1 MSGDVKTPLFAAA
14 RWRELRVLIDRL
26 EALAADDRE
35 HELAAVAERDAE
47 LAAAARDLLAE
58 PTAAAVQPEHA
69 VERLLDGIDAAIPG
83 RIGPFQPVRRIGAGG
98 MGTVW
103 LAERRDADFVQRVAL
118 KLLDGDAARMAQL
131 AARERRVLASLSH
144 PNITAF
150 VDAGT
155 ANGRAWLAMEYVDGE
170 PLLAYCAAHALGAR
184 ARVALFDQ
192 VCAAVAHAHAQLIVH
207 RDLKP
212 SNVLV
217 AGDGTVKL
225 LDFGIARVLDAS
237 DEQAPATRVFTPEY
251 AAPEQLRGERATTT
265 TDIYALGLLLYE
277 LVSGRRLPTLE
288 RGGADP
294 DWSTTTLARHAAVPD
309 AVPPDAAPRPPGID
323 ARLLRG
329 DLGRVIAH
337 TLAADPGQ
345 RYGTVAQLRADL
357 RRWLEHRPL
366 TIARPALRYVA
377 ARFVRRNRVAVAI
390 AAIAL
395 LALIGTTAFAL
406 WQARQAMRMA
416 VRAEHSKNFLA
427 SLLADANPFLSRRG
441 GNSNIEL
448 LDSAA
453 QRIDKEFPDAPDQQV
468 ELRQIIA
475 DALSRLGEPK
485 LANDL
490 QQRSV
495 EQIRQLRGERSPQ
508 LGVAL
513 GVLAQTTEDSGD
525 IEAARTQFEAAYTI
539 LQSAGDAYRQQR
551 MTAMTG
557 LAKMANRR
565 SDFAEGQRWYE
576 RVLQERLAQEGP
588 ASQDIAMD
596 LFNLGACALYQERY
610 AQATD
615 LMRRAHAMLEHTL
628 GAAHPRFIYVDLGL
642 GVAQMKSG
650 HIDGAIKTLT
660 GTLNLARANL
670 KPGAEMVGTIQS
682 ALASAQWCAGDDAAA
697 IASAQAARE
706 ILAAVHAPT
715 LGIAELTL
723 GRAQLRAHEPQA
735 LRTLADSRQHLRAD
749 SARAAG
755 NTRFLA
761 LAQAAQGAALAQGGN
776 AAQGE
781 QEARAARTNLLA
793 VYPAGGEKLGEID
806 AYLAD
811 ILAAQGKAA
820 AAHDLRVEALATFQR
835 VYGDAH
841 PVTRALALQVASR

>member
-1 MSGDVKTPLFAAA
+1 MSDGANTPLFAPA

-26 EALAADDRE
+26 EALAADARE
-35 HELAAVAERDAE
+35 RELAALGARDAE

-58 PTAAAVQPEHA
+58 PMAAAAQPEHA
-69 VERLLDGIDAAIPG
+69 VARLLDEIDAAIPG

-288 RGGADP
+288 RGGGDP
-294 DWSTTTLARHAAVPD
+294 DWSTTALARHAA
-309 AVPPDAAPRPPGID
+309 APDAAPPSSAID
-323 ARLLRG
+323 ARQLRG
-329 DLGRVIAH
+329 DLGRIIAH
-337 TLAADPGQ
+337 TLAADPAR

-366 TIARPALRYVA
+366 TIARPSLRYVA

-390 AAIAL
+390 VAIAL

-406 WQARQAMRMA
+406 WQARQATRMA
-416 VRAEHSKNFLA
+416 VRAEHSKTFLA
-427 SLLADANPFLSRRG
+427 GLLTDANPFQSAHG
-441 GNSNIEL
+441 GKNNIAL

-453 QRIDKEFPDAPDQQV
+453 QRIDKEFSDAPDQQV

-490 QQRSV
+490 QRRSV
-495 EQIRQLRGERSPQ
+495 EQIRQLHGERSPQ

-513 GVLAQTTEDSGD
+513 GVLAQTAEDSGD
-525 IEAARTQFEAAYTI
+525 IETARTQFEAAYTI
-539 LQSAGDAYRQQR
+539 LQSTGDAYRRQR

-650 HIDGAIKTLT
+650 HIDDAIKTLT
-660 GTLNLARANL
+660 DALNLAGANL

-706 ILAAVHAPT
+706 ILAAAHAPT
-715 LGIAELTL
+715 LGVAELTL
-723 GRAQLRAHEPQA
+723 GRAQLRTHTPQA

-755 NTRFLA
+755 NAKFLA
-761 LAQAAQGAALAQGGN
+761 LAQAAQGAALAQGGD

-781 QEARAARTNLLA
+781 REARAARTNLLA
-793 VYPAGGEKLGEID
+793 VYPSGGEKLGEID

-811 ILAAQGKAA
+811 ILAAQGKTG

-841 PVTRALALQVASR
+841 PVTRALAQQIASR

>member
-1 MSGDVKTPLFAAA
+1 MSSDAKTPLFAAA

-26 EALAADDRE
+26 EALSADARE
-35 HELAAVAERDAE
+35 RELAAVAARDAE

-58 PTAAAVQPEHA
+58 PSAAAVQPEHA
-69 VERLLDGIDAAIPG
+69 VERLLEGIDAAIPG
-83 RIGPFQPVRRIGAGG
+83 QIGPFQPVRRIGVGG

-155 ANGRAWLAMEYVDGE
+155 ADGRAWLAMEYVDGE

-217 AGDGTVKL
+217 AEDGTVKL

-237 DEQAPATRVFTPEY
+237 DEQAQATRVFTPEY

-294 DWSTTTLARHAAVPD
+294 DWSTTTLARHATVAD
-309 AVPPDAAPRPPGID
+309 AVSPEAAPRPPGID

-329 DLGRVIAH
+329 DLGRIIAH

-366 TIARPALRYVA
+366 TIARPGLRYVA
-377 ARFVRRNRVAVAI
+377 TRFMRRNRVAVAI

-427 SLLADANPFLSRRG
+427 SLLTDANPFLSRRG
-441 GNSNIEL
+441 GKSNIEL

-490 QQRSV
+490 QRRSV
-495 EQIRQLRGERSPQ
+495 EQIRELRGERSPQ

-615 LMRRAHAMLEHTL
+615 LMRRAHAMLEQTL
-628 GAAHPRFIYVDLGL
+628 GASHPRFIYVDLGL

-650 HIDGAIKTLT
+650 HVDDAIKTLA

-670 KPGAEMVGTIQS
+670 KHGAEMVGTIQS
-682 ALASAQWCAGDDAAA
+682 ALASAQWSAGDDAAA

-706 ILAAVHAPT
+706 ILAAAHSPT
-715 LGIAELTL
+715 LGVAELTL
-723 GRAQLRAHEPQA
+723 GRAQLHAHKPQA

-755 NTRFLA
+755 NAKFLA

-776 AAQGE
+776 AALGE

-820 AAHDLRVEALATFQR
+820 AAKDLRAEALATFQR

-841 PVTRALALQVASR
+841 PVTRALALQIASR

>member
-1 MSGDVKTPLFAAA
+1 MSDGANTPLFAPA
-14 RWRELRVLIDRL
+14 RWRELRALIDRL
-26 EALAADDRE
+26 EALTADARE
-35 HELAAVAERDAE
+35 RELAAVAECDAE
-47 LAAAARDLLAE
+47 LAAAVRDLLAE
-58 PTAAAVQPEHA
+58 PTAAAAQPEHA
-69 VERLLDGIDAAIPG
+69 VERLLDGIDSAIPG

-155 ANGRAWLAMEYVDGE
+155 ANDRAWLAMEYVDGE

-237 DEQAPATRVFTPEY
+237 DEQSPATRVFTPEY

-294 DWSTTTLARHAAVPD
+294 DWSTTTLARHATV
-309 AVPPDAAPRPPGID
+309 PDAAPRPPAID
-323 ARLLRG
+323 VRLLRG
-329 DLGRVIAH
+329 DLGRIIAH
-337 TLAADPGQ
+337 TLAADPAQ

-357 RRWLEHRPL
+357 LRWLEHRPL
-366 TIARPALRYVA
+366 TIARPGLRYVA

-395 LALIGTTAFAL
+395 LALIGTTAVAL
-406 WQARQAMRMA
+406 WQAQQAMRMA
-416 VRAEHSKNFLA
+416 VRAEHSKDFLA
-427 SLLADANPFLSRRG
+427 GLLTDANPFQSTHG
-441 GNSNIEL
+441 GKNSIAL

-453 QRIDKEFPDAPDQQV
+453 QRIDKEFSDAPDQQV

-490 QQRSV
+490 QRRSV

-508 LGVAL
+508 FGAAL
-513 GVLAQTTEDSGD
+513 GVLAQTAEDSGD
-525 IEAARTQFEAAYTI
+525 IETARAQFEAAYTI
-539 LQSAGDAYRQQR
+539 LQSAGNAYRKQR

-615 LMRRAHAMLEHTL
+615 LMRRAHAMLERLL

-650 HIDGAIKTLT
+650 HIDDAIKTLT

-682 ALASAQWCAGDDAAA
+682 ALANAQWCAGDDAAA
-697 IASAQAARE
+697 IASAQAARG
-706 ILAAVHAPT
+706 ILAAAHAPS
-715 LGIAELTL
+715 LGVAELTL
-723 GRAQLRAHEPQA
+723 GRAQLRAHKPQA

-755 NTRFLA
+755 NAKFLA
-761 LAQAAQGAALAQGGN
+761 LAQAAQGAAFAQGGN

-841 PVTRALALQVASR
+841 PVTRALALQIASR